1 VIVYLDASALV
12 KRYVEEAGSGEV
24 RALIKEAEA
33 VATAAISRTEVV
45 AALARAR
52 RAKRIGAQ
60 EAGDALKAFEADW
73 EDVVRVQITEPL
85 LAQAASLAWSY
96 SLRGYDAVH
105 LAAGLFWRERVA
117 RPTLLASYDRELWE
131 AARRAGLEVWPE
143 IGR

>member
-24 RALIKEAEA
+24 RALVREAEA

-52 RAKRIGAQ
+52 RARRIGAQ

-73 EDVVRVQITEPL
+73 ADVIRVQITEAL

-105 LAAGLFWRERVA
+105 LAAGLFWRERVG
-117 RPTLLASYDRELWE
+117 RPTVLATYDWELWE
-131 AARRAGLEVWPE
+131 AARRSGLEVWPE
-143 IGR
+143 VGR